1 MKIFLIGH
9 IVIDTIVRNDET
21 RRAMGGTVIY
31 GAFAGIKHGA
41 QSKIISKIGLDFPDE
56 YLIFLSRSGIDISGI
71 RVKEDSPTTRFKLVY
86 KNTERTLF
94 LQAKCSDM
102 GINDIPVKDIEGNI
116 AVIGSVIG
124 EVTLPA
130 IEMISKKSLM
140 TVSDVQGY
148 LRRVVNKKRIELEA
162 TKDVFKVISLS
173 DIVHAEVY
181 EARVLYG
188 TSDPI
193 ELAKKIVEDGAT
205 ISLITQGENGA
216 YIATK
221 EKVIYVPAAQPN
233 RVVDTTGAGDVFTTV
248 FSIEYQKTR
257 SIESAAA
264 LASAAVSYLIER
276 PGIEGLRNRWE
287 LTNRANKVKENIR
300 VVEGE
305 K

>member
-1 MKIFLIGH
+1 MKIFLIVH